1 MDYHQDHFLY
11 GKRRKVN
18 VEQCVV
24 KYNKFYNAYDVLLS
38 LQENFNDIRI
48 FFDTGAS
55 RTVIT
60 LKEFLQPYE
69 YVKHKD
75 EIIKQLE
82 NSSYLRVE
90 PRSASGGKIIGYLC
104 HLNNVQLGDGMID
117 SFYFFLVP
125 NERSQDSLLGNDF
138 LHYCDYVHDAN
149 GDIAI
154 KSFDSG
160 SYEEYFERLT
170 SHNLKY
176 RSLDLRSLF
185 ENLKPKV
192 ETKADLAS
200 LSVFK
205 D

>member
-1 MDYHQDHFLY
+1 MVK
-11 GKRRKVN
+11 GGVN

-24 KYNKFYNAYDVLLS
+24 KYNKFYNAYDILLS

-55 RTVIT
+55 KTIIT

-69 YVKHKD
+69 YRKHKD

-90 PRSASGGKIIGYLC
+90 PRSASGNKITGYLC
-104 HLNNVQLGDGMID
+104 HLNNVQLGDEVVD

-125 NERSQDSLLGNDF
+125 DERLQDSLLGNDF

-149 GDIAI
+149 RDIVI
-154 KSFDSG
+154 KSFDLE
-160 SYEEYFERLT
+160 SYEEYFEKLT
-170 SHNLKY
+170 SHNLKH
-176 RSLDLRSLF
+176 RSLDLRSLL
-185 ENLKPKV
+185 ENLEIKV
-192 ETKADLAS
+192 ETKSDLAS
-200 LSVFK
+200 LKAFK